1 MNATELP
8 SWLWIPI
15 VIGAAAAQTAR
26 NAAQRALT
34 QQVGTLA
41 ATLVRFLYGL
51 PFSLLWLALAWW
63 LAGDAAKPTL
73 NLGFALWLTF
83 GALAQ
88 LGATALLLAAMQQ
101 RNFIVAVAFSKT
113 EVVQVALFA
122 VWFLGEVPGW
132 LTTLGI
138 ALATGG
144 VVLLSW
150 PKSAIASKTIANNG
164 VSTAETAQKSAQTA
178 PSGWRAALSS
188 PLALLGL
195 GSGALFALASVG
207 YRGAALAE
215 PGVSPWLLGGWGVFC
230 AQLLQTVLLGGWLL
244 ARNPQSVRATA
255 SAWRLS
261 LSAGTMGALASIGWF
276 TSGALHAVADVRT
289 LGLVEVLFSYAV
301 SHRLLGER
309 LSAQERWGLGLV
321 LLGVAAVCWRW

>member
-1 MNATELP
+1 MNAAELP

-51 PFSLLWLALAWW
+51 PFSLLWLGLAWW
-63 LAGDAAKPTL
+63 LAGDAPKPTL
-73 NLGFALWLTF
+73 NLGFPLWLAL

-138 ALATGG
+138 VLATMG
-144 VVLLSW
+144 VVLLSL
-150 PKSAIASKTIANNG
+150 PKPVATKSEANNG
-164 VSTAETAQKSAQTA
+164 VNTAETAKNTVKPA
-178 PSGWRAALSS
+178 PGSRWQGVLSS

-215 PGVSPWLLGGWGVFC
+215 PGVSPWLIGGWGVFC

-244 ARNPQSVRATA
+244 ARNPGSVRATA
-255 SAWRLS
+255 TAWRLS
-261 LSAGTMGALASIGWF
+261 LAAGTMGALASIGWF

-309 LSAQERWGLGLV
+309 LSRLERWGLGLV
-321 LLGVAAVCWRW
+321 LLGVVAVCWRW